1 MNGWRDSEAGRLKV
15 VPTNCT
21 VPLMTK
27 QIVQPF
33 FATFRGTHVGDG
45 GPVEPTQQQTNSE
58 YVYVVGMN
66 EEGKVANMCKIWNAP
81 WALAELGWA

>member
-1 MNGWRDSEAGRLKV
+1 MAILGRGPLNGCSYELHCSAFYEVNRSA
-15 VPTNCT
+15 
-21 VPLMTK
+21 
-27 QIVQPF
+27 IF

-58 YVYVVGMN
+58 YVYVVRMN
-66 EEGKVANMCKIWNAP
+66 EEGKVANMRKIWNAP